1 MLDKQ
6 ELGNASDGE
15 LRSVLAQVE
24 AEQKRRKEI
33 YTAEQDAKVATEQL
47 ILSVTALEKLGAGN
61 KYERLLSLLPDDF
74 IDWIALRGGQ
84 QKTAWRQPRATDE
97 MYKSGDVVVYKGET
111 YKSITSQNSFSP
123 EDAPS
128 QWEKI

>member
-33 YTAEQDAKVATEQL
+33 STAEQDAKVATEQL
-47 ILSVTALEKLGAGN
+47 NLSVTALENLGAGN
-61 KYERLLSLLPDDF
+61 KYERLLSLLPADF

-97 MYKSGDVVVYKGET
+97 MYKSGDVVVYKGEA
-111 YKSITSQNSFSP
+111 YRSITSQNSFSP